1 MYTDTLYGGFY
12 TVTGKCKK
20 YIHIAGTDEWDN
32 VVTGKVPKEEF
43 YKWYVEV
50 QGWRLNEKDR

>member
-20 YIHIAGTDEWDN
+20 YIHVAGTDEKDN
-32 VVTGKVPKEEF
+32 VVSGKVPKSEF
-43 YKWYVEV
+43 YKNFMEVE
-50 QGWRLNEKDR
+50 G